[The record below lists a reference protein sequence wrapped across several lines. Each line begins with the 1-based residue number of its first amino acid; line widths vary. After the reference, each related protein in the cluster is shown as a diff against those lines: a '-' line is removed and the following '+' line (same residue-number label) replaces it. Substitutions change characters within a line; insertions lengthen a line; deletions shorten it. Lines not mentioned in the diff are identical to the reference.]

1 MFNLF
6 YKKKF
11 NVKKDEELEDQL
23 EDQLEDNLEDEEV
36 YLRFL
41 LFNNE
46 LFKIYRTS
54 SRDFVNNIK
63 MWACQRDLNLSHVKN
78 LELSIL
84 DRGYLLGTFK
94 VIRNKNGEIRLID
107 GQHRVT
113 ALQNIMDK
121 DAKFDCDSIIELYEV
136 GSFEDEEATK
146 LFLDANNTL
155 NITKKD
161 TNLELQ
167 SVLRHFVKEYPGIIV
182 DVKEGCRCNRPRINK
197 RLLAGKLKELVI
209 NYDSDKIIK
218 AIEDHN
224 KKLGRVSK
232 EILIR
237 KCGTYSDKMYDFAKE
252 NGCFLGLVPD
262 FNWIDDLD
270 LIY

>member
-1 MFNLF
+1 MFSISNLF
-6 YKKKF
+6 TKNKI
-11 NVKKDEELEDQL
+11 NSKDLPDLEELKE
-23 EDQLEDNLEDEEV
+23 NEEI

-41 LFNNE
+41 LFDNE

-63 MWACQRDLNLSHVKN
+63 MWACQRDLNISHVKN

-113 ALQNIMDK
+113 ALQNIMDH

-136 GSFEDEEATK
+136 ESFEDEEATK

-161 TNLELQ
+161 TNLDLQ
-167 SVLRHFVKEYPGIIV
+167 KVLRYFVKEYPGIIV
-182 DVKEGCRCNRPRINK
+182 DVKEGSRCNRPRINK
-197 RLLAGKLKELVI
+197 RLLAGKLRELVI
-209 NYDSDKIIK
+209 NYDCEKIIK
-218 AIEDHN
+218 AISEYN

-232 EILIR
+232 EMLIR
-237 KCGTYSDKMYDFAKE
+237 KCGTYSDNMYDIAKE

-262 FNWIDDLD
+262 FKWIDELD
-270 LIY
+270 LL

>member
-1 MFNLF
+1 MFSISNLF
-6 YKKKF
+6 TKKI
-11 NVKKDEELEDQL
+11 NSKDVEDVEDFEELKE
-23 EDQLEDNLEDEEV
+23 NEEEI

-46 LFKIYRTS
+46 LFKIYKTS

-63 MWACQRDLNLSHVKN
+63 MWACQRDLNISHVKN

-84 DRGYLLGTFK
+84 ERGYLLGTFK

-113 ALQNIMDK
+113 ALQNIMDN
-121 DAKFDCDSIIELYEV
+121 DAKFDCDSIIELYDVE
-136 GSFEDEEATK
+136 SFEDEEATK

-161 TNLELQ
+161 TTLDLQ
-167 SVLRHFVKEYPGIIV
+167 NVLRYFVKEYPAIII
-182 DVKEGCRCNRPRINK
+182 DVKEGSRCNRPRINK
-197 RLLAGKLKELVI
+197 RLFAGKLRELVI
-209 NYDSDKIIK
+209 NYDCEKIIK
-218 AIEDHN
+218 AISDYN
-224 KKLGRVSK
+224 KKLGRISK

-237 KCGTYSDKMYDFAKE
+237 KCGKYSDKMYDVAKE
-252 NGCFLGLVPD
+252 NGCYLGLLPD
-262 FNWIDDLD
+262 FNWIDELD
-270 LIY
+270 LF

>member
-1 MFNLF
+1 MFSISNLF
-6 YKKKF
+6 SKNKID
-11 NVKKDEELEDQL
+11 VEER
-23 EDQLEDNLEDEEV
+23 EEI

-41 LFNNE
+41 LFDNE
-46 LFKIYRTS
+46 LFKIYKTS

-63 MWACQRDLNLSHVKN
+63 MWACQRDLNISHVKN
-78 LELSIL
+78 LELSIIE
-84 DRGYLLGTFK
+84 RGYLLGTFK

-113 ALQNIMDK
+113 ALQNIMDN

-136 GSFEDEEATK
+136 ESFEDEEATK

-161 TNLELQ
+161 TNLDLQ
-167 SVLRHFVKEYPGIIV
+167 KVLRHFVKEYPGIIV
-182 DVKEGCRCNRPRINK
+182 DVKEGVTDHELTK
-197 RLLAGKLKELVI
+197 RLLAGKLRELVI
-209 NYDSDKIIK
+209 NYDCEKIIK
-218 AIEDHN
+218 SISEYN

-232 EILIR
+232 EMLIR
-237 KCGTYSDKMYDFAKE
+237 KCGTYSDNMYDIAKE

-262 FNWIDDLD
+262 FKWIDELD
-270 LIY
+270 LL